1 MPTTSPKYP
10 TGTATAISGG
20 GSWTNLTSGLNAD
33 DGMLLSI
40 TVATKN
46 SDQVAESGA
55 ITFTTGEI
63 PTGAT
68 INTVTLEWEDQTS
81 VVNGAQIV
89 TPYLGA
95 TAGTAVSH
103 ASSTTLTAR
112 SQDITAA
119 RPGGGSWTAAD
130 FHGGTLTVRVTAD
143 QPNNTTSTDYR
154 WDYVRVVV
162 GYSVPGTTPYRTEV
176 LADSP
181 LAYLRLGEASGT
193 TAADE
198 QATHAGTYV
207 NTPTLG
213 ATGAV
218 AGDTAATFDRTA
230 SERVDWT
237 TLGTFGQSLLTASFE
252 FWVKTSDTTNQA
264 AVFGAFNTG
273 TTLAA
278 QVLLNSNNSGGASS
292 GSTYFY
298 LRTNDG
304 LQFQASIA
312 TNIYDGAWH
321 HVVWVVESNTTYSVY
336 VDGASQTVTY
346 NLTQWGATP
355 SLANFGF
362 ALALAARNL
371 RGTPDL
377 YAATSLDEVAFY
389 TSRLTSTRVQAH
401 YDARTVSSGG
411 VSLTSATETDAAQSV
426 TAAKQVALTATTDTG
441 SAVALGW
448 SITRT
453 LTPGTE
459 AGSAQAVGVEE
470 RATLTNA
477 SGTDTALAL
486 SLQFVKTLTPAVEAG
501 AAQAVTT
508 QKHAVVTAAVE
519 SDAAQALTN
528 ATVVALLPA
537 AETDAAQGASVAGP
551 QTVTLTAATEADTA
565 VGASFTKAVALG
577 TAAGTD
583 AALVVT
589 ASKRATLAPAVEVGT
604 AQQISTSGISSVSLT
619 PATEVDA
626 GMALT
631 AQKPTAVAAATETD
645 GALALSVARRVTV
658 TPVVESG
665 SAQALVLTAYRTLSA
680 AVEADAAQAVVV
692 GKVAG
697 LDAAVEVGDT
707 PSLLV
712 AVFRDL
718 SAPGES
724 DSALALSVS
733 GAASLLTL
741 TPATAVEVATGLA
754 WAPVPQWVDSGSSA
768 GVVVETL
775 QGRTASDSKP
785 SVSIVGDA
793 GQTPSGVVD

>member
-10 TGTATAISGG
+10 TGAATPISGG
-20 GSWTNLTSGLNAD
+20 GSWTNTTSGLNAD
-33 DGMLLSI
+33 DGTLCAVN
-40 TVATKN
+40 VATKN
-46 SDQVAESGA
+46 LDQVLESGA

-63 PTGAT
+63 PSGAT

-81 VVNGAQIV
+81 VANGAQIV

-95 TAGTAVSH
+95 TAGTATSH
-103 ASSTTLTAR
+103 ASSVTLTAR
-112 SQDITAA
+112 SQDITAQ

-130 FHGGTLTVRVTAD
+130 FHGGTLKVRVTAD
-143 QPNNTTSTDYR
+143 QPNNTTLTQYR

-162 GYSVPGTTPYRTEV
+162 AYSVPGTTPYRTEV

-198 QATHAGTYV
+198 QAAHAGTYT

-218 AGDTAATFDRTA
+218 AGDTAVSFDSA
-230 SERVDWT
+230 QSERVDWT

-264 AVFGAFNTG
+264 AVFGSFNTG

-304 LQFQASIA
+304 LQFQASMSA
-312 TNIYDGAWH
+312 NIYDGAWH

-336 VDGASQTVTY
+336 VDGSSQTLSY

-355 SLANFGF
+355 SLADFGF

-371 RGTPDL
+371 RGTIDL
-377 YAATSLDEVAFY
+377 HAAVSLDEVAFY

-411 VSLTSATETDAAQSV
+411 VSLTAATETGAAQPV
-426 TAAKQVALTATTDTG
+426 TAAKQATLTAATDTE
-441 SAVALGW
+441 SAVAL
-448 SITRT
+448 STSVTRT
-453 LTPGTE
+453 LAPGTE
-459 AGSAQAVGVEE
+459 ADSAQAIVAEE
-470 RATLTNA
+470 RATLTSA
-477 SGTDTALAL
+477 SGTNTALAL
-486 SLQFVKTLTPAVEAG
+486 SVQSVKALTPAVEAD
-501 AAQAVTT
+501 ATVAVTA
-508 QKHAVVTAAVE
+508 QKRAVVTVAVE

-528 ATVVALLPA
+528 ATVVTLLPA
-537 AETDAAQGASVAGP
+537 TEVGAAQGVQVAGP
-551 QTVTLTAATEADTA
+551 QTVTLTAATEADA
-565 VGASFTKAVALG
+565 VVAASFAKTVALG
-577 TAAGTD
+577 TASSTD
-583 AALVVT
+583 ATLAVT
-589 ASKRATLAPAVEVGT
+589 ASKRATLSPAAEADG
-604 AQQISTSGISSVSLT
+604 AQQLSTSGISSVSLT

-626 GMALT
+626 GVALT
-631 AQKPTAVAAATETD
+631 AHRTAVVAAATETD
-645 GALALSVARRVTV
+645 GAQGLSVARHVTV
-658 TPVVESG
+658 TPVAESG
-665 SAQALVLTAYRTLSA
+665 SAQPLVLTAYRTLSVP
-680 AVEADAAQAVVV
+680 VEADAAQAVVV
-692 GKVAG
+692 GKIAG
-697 LDAAVEVGDT
+697 LDAASEVGDAR
-707 PSLLV
+707 SLLV

-718 SAPGES
+718 SAGGES

-733 GAASLLTL
+733 GAALLLTL
-741 TPATAVEVATGLA
+741 TPATAVEMAAGLA
-754 WAPVPQWVDSGSSA
+754 WAPVPRWIDTGSSS
-768 GVVVETL
+768 GVVVEAL
-775 QGRTASDSKP
+775 QGRTASDAKS
-785 SVSIVGDA
+785 SISIIGDA